1 VAGHAQQGLDL
12 ASIKSHPWTVRSCSA
27 RVGTNIEE
35 SFDWI
40 VTDIAERIYVLS

>member
-1 VAGHAQQGLDL
+1 MTSPAPQALDL
-12 ASIKSHPWTVRSCSA
+12 ASIKSHPWAVRSCSA